1 MMEIRNP
8 IHNNNGTINCEVNHP
23 RFGWVPFTASP
34 NDVEEY
40 GRELYA
46 ELIAGVH
53 GEIAPYEG

>member
-1 MMEIRNP
+1 MEIRNP
-8 IHNNNGTINCEVNHP
+8 RHNANGTIDCDVNHTYY
-23 RFGWVPFTASP
+23 GWVPFTASP

-46 ELIAGVH
+46 ALIAGVH